1 MDSLTH
7 QKARLRSIV
16 KPKQACWIRQWLSHE
31 KRAASAALGISEQR
45 GTARSGAARPQPV
58 VAGLNSSSSNLACA
72 AANRAI
78 GTRGD
83 EQDT

>member
-1 MDSLTH
+1 MDSLAH
-7 QKARLRSIV
+7 QKTRLRLIV

-31 KRAASAALGISEQR
+31 KRAASAALGISDS
-45 GTARSGAARPQPV
+45 GTARSGAARSQPV